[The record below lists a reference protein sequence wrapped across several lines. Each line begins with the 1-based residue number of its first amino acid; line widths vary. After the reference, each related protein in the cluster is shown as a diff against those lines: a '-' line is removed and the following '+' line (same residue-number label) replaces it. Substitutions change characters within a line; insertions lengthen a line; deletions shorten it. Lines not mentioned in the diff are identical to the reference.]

1 MSAGDVRGVPRLLL
15 RIEGASL
22 LTCALVGYAWVGQSW
37 WLLAALILLPDLSM
51 VAYLAGPRMGAASYN
66 AAHTSVAPFL
76 LLAASVALGSH
87 AVAGLALI
95 WLAHIGLDRAV
106 GYGLKYASGFGD
118 THLGPLGRA
127 GEKSGV
133 RFCRV

>member
-1 MSAGDVRGVPRLLL
+1 MSGDVSGAPRLLL
-15 RIEGASL
+15 RIEGTSL
-22 LTCALVGYAWVGQSW
+22 LVCALAGYAWAGQSW

-51 VAYLAGPRMGAASYN
+51 IGYLAGSRIGAASYN
-66 AAHTSVAPFL
+66 AAHTTTVPL
-76 LLAASVALGSH
+76 LLLTVSWAFGSH

-95 WLAHIGLDRAV
+95 WLAHIGLDRAL

-127 GEKSGV
+127 GEKAGV